1 MTHRI
6 VVLGAGYAGLAAAK
20 RAAGRLRGTD
30 ARVTLVNA
38 ADRFVERVRLHQLA
52 AGQALADLP
61 LATLL
66 EGTGVELVIA
76 RVTGID
82 LPTRRVRLDAAPY
95 ELSYDTLVYALGS
108 GADLDGVPGVRE
120 HAFNVATADEALRLR
135 AALTGS
141 PAPAGDARPQAG
153 SPAVT
158 VAGDARPQAGGPAV
172 AGDARPQVGSP
183 AVTFAGDARPQTGGP
198 AVAGDARPRA
208 GNPAVASG
216 GVGLPREASPALAH
230 GGDRLRAAAEG
241 GPTVVVV
248 GGGLT
253 GIEAAAELAET
264 HRNLKVELVTGDRVA
279 ANLSGRAR
287 LHLFRSFHRLGVK
300 VREQVVIGEVTGE
313 GLVLDD
319 GRGLPADAV
328 VWAAG
333 FAVPGLAAQ
342 AGLATDARGRMI
354 VDDTLR
360 SVSHPEVFGV
370 GDAAAAAAAGGLAR
384 MSCQTG
390 IPMGL
395 SAGNAIADLVA
406 GRDPATAR
414 IRYVWTNISLGRRDG
429 VTQFTRADDSP
440 LGDAVLTGRASALF
454 KEFITRGTV
463 LTMRHPGP
471 YLPFRRPGR

>member
-30 ARVTLVNA
+30 ARMTLVNA

-52 AGQALADLP
+52 AGQALANLP

-76 RVTGID
+76 RATGID

-141 PAPAGDARPQAG
+141 PAPAGDARPQ
-153 SPAVT
+153 T
-158 VAGDARPQAGGPAV
+158 GGPAV
-172 AGDARPQVGSP
+172 
-183 AVTFAGDARPQTGGP
+183 AGDARPQTGGP

-370 GDAAAAAAAGGLAR
+370 GDAAAAAATGGLAR

-395 SAGNAIADLVA
+395 SAGNGIADLVA